1 MLRSFGMIDARC
13 EAAFGAGDDFA
24 HANGNVEGEDLVEL
38 GAGHVDSFGQVVDG
52 FVALARDDTV
62 AEEDGRE
69 EARLAKKWGRVG
81 SPGRVGRVGWVGR
94 AALRPTGPTRP
105 TRPEIPQINA

>member
-1 MLRSFGMIDARC
+1 MLRSFGMIDAGG

-52 FVALARDDTV
+52 FVALARDDAV
-62 AEEDGRE
+62 GEEDERVE
-69 EARLAKKWGRVG
+69 EVSLLVAGCFVLLDLVRVAAVAG
-81 SPGRVGRVGWVGR
+81 PVAVGGLVW
-94 AALRPTGPTRP
+94 
-105 TRPEIPQINA
+105 